1 MDYKIEKLS
10 HFYAN
15 KGSQMRDDIQRIL
28 SKYEIVMLNKT
39 PTSIEFTPWYISD
52 DRINN
57 NVRGCIFWNP
67 VTDIINIQY
76 FLHHQFVKANETD
89 YSRCLRWYLYKWN
102 ESRSEALKKI
112 GISFLYPGTDATEI
126 VLQAKSKVSVNQR
139 EKRIRMSLLQM
150 NDIMESEGDMIISIL
165 LGTPPV
171 KFKNEIYREIFN
183 ILSEM
188 T

>member
-15 KGSQMRDDIQRIL
+15 KGSQMGDDIQRIL
-28 SKYEIVMLNKT
+28 SKYEIAVLNKT
-39 PTSIEFTPWYISD
+39 PTFIEFIPWNISD
-52 DRINN
+52 ARSNN
-57 NVRGCIFWNP
+57 NIKGCIFWNS

-76 FLHHQFVKANETD
+76 FLQHPFAKDNEAD
-89 YSRCLRWYLYKWN
+89 YSRCLKWYLYKWN
-102 ESRSEALKKI
+102 ESRSEGLKKL
-112 GISFLYPGTDATEI
+112 GISFLYPGTNTTEI
-126 VLQAKSKVSVNQR
+126 VLQAKSKVSVSQR
-139 EKRIRMSLLQM
+139 EKRIRVSLLQM
-150 NDIMESEGDMIISIL
+150 NDIMESEGDIILSIL
-165 LGTPPV
+165 SGSPPV